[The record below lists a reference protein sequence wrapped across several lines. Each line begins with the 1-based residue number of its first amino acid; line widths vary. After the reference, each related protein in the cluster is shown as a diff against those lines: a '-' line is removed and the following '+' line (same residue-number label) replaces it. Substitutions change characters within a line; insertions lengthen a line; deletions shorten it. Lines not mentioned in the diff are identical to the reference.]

1 MSLHFADGDLEAYK
15 ARRATDE
22 ERARAN
28 GAPSPLA
35 AGSWARF
42 NRDHAT
48 PRAIVIARI
57 DTLYGLRGWQ
67 NARLLQHELIA
78 FLEEPALF
86 NSLVLED
93 MPYLVEA
100 LLDVAA
106 DARRHGAT
114 ASTNPTGDRA

>member
-1 MSLHFADGDLEAYK
+1 MSLHFADGDLEVFK
-15 ARRATDE
+15 ARRAADE

-42 NRDHAT
+42 TRDHVT

-57 DTLYGLRGWQ
+57 GALYGLRGWQ

-78 FLEEPALF
+78 FLDEPALF
-86 NSLVLED
+86 EALTIND
-93 MPYLVEA
+93 MPYVVEA

-106 DARRHGAT
+106 DARRHGIH
-114 ASTNPTGDRA
+114 

>member
-15 ARRATDE
+15 ARRAADE
-22 ERARAN
+22 DRARAN

-42 NRDHAT
+42 TADHVT
-48 PRAIVIARI
+48 PRAVVIARI
-57 DTLYGLRGWQ
+57 DALYGLRGWQ

-78 FLEEPALF
+78 FLDEPALF
-86 NSLVLED
+86 EALTLED

-106 DARRHGAT
+106 DARRHGIH
-114 ASTNPTGDRA
+114 